1 MRYALDSC
9 IALKWALQEPDSPA
23 ADALRRDY
31 RNGVHDLI
39 APDVFP
45 IEVAHALTRAERRG
59 ILVPGEAA
67 RLLAD
72 VLSTAPVFYSYLPL
86 LQRATEISS
95 QMRVG
100 VYDCVYVALA
110 EREQCALVT
119 ADDKLVKNLGAQF
132 PFILSLASLP

>member
-1 MRYALDSC
+1 MRYVLD
-9 IALKWALQEPDSPA
+9 AAVGLKWVLPEPLAPQA
-23 ADALRRDY
+23 RRLRADFQA
-31 RNGVHDLI
+31 NVHDLL
-39 APDVFP
+39 APNLFP
-45 IEVAHALTRAERRG
+45 VELAHALTRAERRRIIPTG
-59 ILVPGEAA
+59 QALGFLANILKTPP
-67 RLLAD
+67 
-72 VLSTAPVFYSYLPL
+72 VLHPYLPL
-86 LQRATEISS
+86 LQRATDISS